1 MAAKLTAIV
10 WRRLAAGGT
19 GYTCSSGGTGRSVV
33 LHSVLGALS
42 CRVAVCVCVCVC
54 VCVTMVPI
62 AENELRAEERLLGMN
77 ELVLHM

>member
-1 MAAKLTAIV
+1 M

-42 CRVAVCVCVCVC
+42 CRVAVCVR

>member
-1 MAAKLTAIV
+1 M
-10 WRRLAAGGT
+10 
-19 GYTCSSGGTGRSVV
+19 V

-42 CRVAVCVCVCVC
+42 CRVAVCVR